1 MSDKKSDFM
10 ANLMKA
16 KRTMDAVESGGYK
29 VDHTQAN
36 AALQQ
41 GGTQLLES
49 LPDGATPNVKVDRPM
64 GNPDNSQIENS
75 RLPDS
80 VKKLMMERPIP
91 KMEMGSG
98 GGPTFTMDD
107 VKSMVQ
113 STAPQVPQQATNAVY
128 AQAPQPQQI
137 TETVVT
143 NSKGQMLITLTEAEL
158 DKKIQ
163 DGVAKYMTEQF
174 SKNLRKETIKRT
186 MQTLISEGK
195 LKVRTKPTK

>member
-1 MSDKKSDFM
+1 
-10 ANLMKA
+10 
-16 KRTMDAVESGGYK
+16 MDAVESGGYK